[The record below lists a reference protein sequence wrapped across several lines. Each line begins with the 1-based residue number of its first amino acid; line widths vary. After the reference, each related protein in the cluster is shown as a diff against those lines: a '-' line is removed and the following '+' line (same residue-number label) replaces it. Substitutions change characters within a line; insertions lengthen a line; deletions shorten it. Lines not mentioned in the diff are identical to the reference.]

1 MTIEEAREFWMIRCQ
16 TASYNG
22 QTEVVVDLN
31 QAMMML
37 EAMVQSVPA
46 SAPSRQ
52 LWDDDTHP
60 LFGSGDD

>member
-1 MTIEEAREFWMIRCQ
+1 MTIEEAREFWLVRCQ

-22 QTEVVVDLN
+22 QTEITVGLK

-37 EAMVQSVPA
+37 EAMMQSVPA

-52 LWDDDTHP
+52 LWDDETHP
-60 LFGSGDD
+60 LFDFGDE